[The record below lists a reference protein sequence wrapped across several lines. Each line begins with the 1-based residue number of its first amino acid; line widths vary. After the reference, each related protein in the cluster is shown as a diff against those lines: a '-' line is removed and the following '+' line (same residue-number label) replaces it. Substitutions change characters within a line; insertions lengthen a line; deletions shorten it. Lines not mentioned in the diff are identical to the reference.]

1 MRKIKIFQFLLFI
14 LIIICV
20 YFNNKRYK
28 SYELQAIINYDIARG
43 DYKSRDMYFISQID
57 DFYPSL
63 NVFAMPLKGIKGKYL
78 IEMDSMEMG
87 VKYLKESIKDN
98 PYLMFSELAL
108 TQYYY
113 DQADAEKYK
122 EYTYKLIKNLPNN
135 PVHFVHYTRVM
146 KSENKLDS
154 IMNHFKKIRQKLGFR
169 DEQIW
174 KIALSSIVLDTT
186 LIKKYNGK
194 ELATIASKQFTAFPE
209 VLLLSDY
216 ILYSKEKVDLAY
228 KKHSQAIEI
237 FDGGET
243 EKAYKLF
250 KEAIDLHPN
259 NPRYFNNFVRAGFIL
274 SKFEDIKNSYTQ
286 ISDIIKNIK
295 PETLYYIAFSFYY
308 EKEYDSA
315 CKILNSLDSK
325 SLFVFNKAN
334 FPICY

>member
-20 YFNNKRYK
+20 YFHNKRYK
-28 SYELQAIINYDIARG
+28 SYELQALINYDISIG
-43 DYKSRDMYFISQID
+43 DWESRDMYFISQID

-63 NVFAMPLKGIKGKYL
+63 NVYAMPLKGIKGKYL
-78 IEMDSMEMG
+78 VEIDSMELG
-87 VKYLKESIKDN
+87 VKYLKESRKDN

-108 TQYYY
+108 AQYYY
-113 DQADAEKYK
+113 SQADAEKYK

-135 PVHFVHYTRVM
+135 PVHFVHYTRIM
-146 KSENKLDS
+146 KSENKVDS

-174 KIALSSIVLDTT
+174 KIALSSLVLDTT

-194 ELATIASKQFTAFPE
+194 ELAIIAAKEFTTFPE
-209 VLLLSDY
+209 VLLLADY
-216 ILYSKEKVDLAY
+216 VLYSKEKVDLAND
-228 KKHSQAIEI
+228 KHSQAIEI

-243 EKAYKLF
+243 EKAFKLF

-259 NPRYFNNFVRAGFIL
+259 NPRYFNNFVRAGYIL
-274 SKFEDIKNSYTQ
+274 SKFEEINNSYTQ

-295 PETLYYIAFSFYY
+295 PETLYYIASSLYY

-315 CKILNSLDSK
+315 CEILNSLDSNN
-325 SLFVFNKAN
+325 LFVFDKAR
-334 FPICY
+334 FPKCY

>member
-1 MRKIKIFQFLLFI
+1 MKKIKIFQFLLFI

-28 SYELQAIINYDIARG
+28 SYELQAIINYDIGKG

-78 IEMDSMEMG
+78 VEMDSMEMG
-87 VKYLKESIKDN
+87 VKYLKESLKDN
-98 PYLMFSELAL
+98 PYLMYSELAL

-113 DQADAEKYK
+113 SQADAEKYK

-135 PVHFVHYTRVM
+135 PVHFVHYTRIM
-146 KSENKLDS
+146 KAENKVDS

-174 KIALSSIVLDTT
+174 KIALSSIVLDTA

-194 ELATIASKQFTAFPE
+194 ELATIASKQFTDFPE

-216 ILYSKEKVDLAY
+216 VLYSKEKVDLAID
-228 KKHSQAIEI
+228 KHSQAIEL
-237 FDGGET
+237 FDGGDT
-243 EKAYKLF
+243 EKAFKLF

-259 NPRYFNNFVRAGFIL
+259 NSRYFNNFVRAGYFL
-274 SKFEDIKNSYTQ
+274 KKFQEIKNTYLKS
-286 ISDIIKNIK
+286 SSNIKNIK
-295 PETLYYIAFSFYY
+295 PETLYYVASSFYN
-308 EKEYDSA
+308 ENEYNSA
-315 CKILNSLDSK
+315 CEIFNLLETKN
-325 SLFVFNKAN
+325 LFVFDKTKVP
-334 FPICY
+334 FCY

>member
-28 SYELQAIINYDIARG
+28 SYELQAIINYDIGKG

-78 IEMDSMEMG
+78 VEMDSMEMG
-87 VKYLKESIKDN
+87 VKYLKESLKDN
-98 PYLMFSELAL
+98 PYLMYSELAL

-113 DQADAEKYK
+113 SQADAEKYK

-135 PVHFVHYTRVM
+135 PVHFVHYTRIM
-146 KSENKLDS
+146 KAENKVDS

-174 KIALSSIVLDTT
+174 KIALSSIVLDTA

-194 ELATIASKQFTAFPE
+194 ELATIASKQFTDFPE

-216 ILYSKEKVDLAY
+216 ILFSKESVDLALE
-228 KKHSQAIEI
+228 KHDKAVSL
-237 FDGGET
+237 FDQGET
-243 EKAYKLF
+243 NEAFDLF
-250 KEAIDLHPN
+250 KEAINLHPN
-259 NPRYFNNFVRAGFIL
+259 NLRYFNNFIRAGFIL
-274 SKFEDIKNSYTQ
+274 KKFKEI
-286 ISDIIKNIK
+286 ISTYSLLSSNFTNIK
-295 PETLYYIAFSFYY
+295 TETLYFTATSYYSEEEYGKACEIFSLLDIEEFV
-308 EKEYDSA
+308 YDKTQVPR
-315 CKILNSLDSK
+315 CN
-325 SLFVFNKAN
+325 
-334 FPICY
+334 